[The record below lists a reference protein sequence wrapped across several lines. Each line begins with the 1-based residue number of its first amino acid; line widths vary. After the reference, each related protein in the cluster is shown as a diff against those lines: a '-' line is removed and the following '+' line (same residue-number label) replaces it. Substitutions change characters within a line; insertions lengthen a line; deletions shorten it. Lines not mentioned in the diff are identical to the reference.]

1 MIRWTSL
8 APWKVELRFSGSLTS
23 TSLEQIGYL
32 RGELEVAT
40 GDAGRLQ
47 ATLQDA
53 VFSSPSSLL
62 SSPELRDTTI

>member
-1 MIRWTSL
+1 MAVLGGWGFLMSEVN
-8 APWKVELRFSGSLTS
+8 PELQIPK
-23 TSLEQIGYL
+23 QIGYL

-53 VFSSPSSLL
+53 VCPPAHMPPLNPTGVPRS
-62 SSPELRDTTI
+62 